1 MKPWNEI
8 AYLTALASMDAPT
21 QSCNGICAGFEDL
34 VGRLGGPGGAAVRAA
49 MDPWGSPRVPKLRR
63 TPGYDQA
70 DPERWLAVPWN
81 ESVQEYSSLVGARY
95 YNLDPKFVGNVT
107 FAMGDNYI
115 DVSNWTCVGSLEDRN
130 YSDPVQYHMTEV
142 SVHGGYQ
149 SQSEL
154 AFASYFLKY
163 FGKVGGGEE
172 RATFSER
179 FMQDP
184 SAAFVRHDNPYIN
197 LCNISM
203 ELFEDRLGLIL
214 NTFLD
219 STWNP
224 QGVLGAG
231 VLNPSLLWNATS
243 TIEAPLPPIY
253 ALDIPWISTYFAAT
267 TVMMLAALGSLV
279 MRYHLVTPPV
289 LGSVGGLAK
298 DSPYFAHLRPAGNST
313 EGGED
318 ISKRLR
324 RERVGMVDVQAG
336 SDVGRMALAPAEMGE
351 KVRKGRW
358 YE

>member
-115 DVSNWTCVGSLEDRN
+115 DVSN
-130 YSDPVQYHMTEV
+130 V
-142 SVHGGYQ
+142 SFGPTQ
-149 SQSEL
+149 I
-154 AFASYFLKY
+154 ASYFLKY

-253 ALDIPWISTYFAAT
+253 ALDISWISTYFAAT